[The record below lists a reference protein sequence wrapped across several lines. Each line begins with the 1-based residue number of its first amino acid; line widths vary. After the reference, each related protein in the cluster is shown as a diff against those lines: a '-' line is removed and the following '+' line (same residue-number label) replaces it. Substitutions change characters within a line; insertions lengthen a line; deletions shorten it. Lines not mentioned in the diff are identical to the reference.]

1 MNEDSEKLFKLL
13 TEQNEYL
20 LELTD
25 RLIEIFA
32 KSEMNFKEGR
42 ELVDG
47 CGGLTLEFHF
57 RKKIAD
63 LKKKE
68 HDFEIKRIE
77 QKTEKL
83 IKLNNER
90 ELMNNILKSDNSNGI
105 TARELS
111 KLSFQNHSGQC
122 REY

>member
-83 IKLNNER
+83 IKLNNETR
-90 ELMNNILKSDNSNGI
+90 INEQY
-105 TARELS
+105 S
-111 KLSFQNHSGQC
+111 KVG
-122 REY
+122 